1 MKDRFQYV
9 TNTLSMRPGLLVIF
23 FIGFFVLMILWLLT
37 DPMPQPLNYHDFSD
51 SRRWLGIQNSA
62 NVISNLPFLLI
73 GTYGLFELK
82 RNTYGSSF
90 PLLIYS
96 IFFFSVTLISI
107 GSAMYHLSPN
117 SDLLVLDRLP
127 MSASFTSLFSIIIWE
142 RVNIQ
147 TARRIFP
154 LILTLGILSVLYWH
168 WTDDLRPYIAIQFI
182 PVILMPFF
190 LMKYKGTGTIYLWFT
205 LLFYVLA
212 KMAEISD
219 LYLYE
224 LSENIL
230 SGHTLKHL
238 LASAA
243 ALMILLKIHVSGQRI
258 AN

>member
-1 MKDRFQYV
+1 MNLHASVLSSILNNSLLIKVNYSQNTDYQNNERQISVCNQYFV
-9 TNTLSMRPGLLVIF
+9 DETRTTCYF

-127 MSASFTSLFSIIIWE
+127 MSASFTSLFSIIIGKE
-142 RVNIQ
+142 
-147 TARRIFP
+147 
-154 LILTLGILSVLYWH
+154 
-168 WTDDLRPYIAIQFI
+168 
-182 PVILMPFF
+182 
-190 LMKYKGTGTIYLWFT
+190 
-205 LLFYVLA
+205 
-212 KMAEISD
+212 
-219 LYLYE
+219 
-224 LSENIL
+224 
-230 SGHTLKHL
+230 
-238 LASAA
+238 
-243 ALMILLKIHVSGQRI
+243 
-258 AN
+258 

>member
-1 MKDRFQYV
+1 M
-9 TNTLSMRPGLLVIF
+9 
-23 FIGFFVLMILWLLT
+23 
-37 DPMPQPLNYHDFSD
+37 
-51 SRRWLGIQNSA
+51 
-62 NVISNLPFLLI
+62 
-73 GTYGLFELK
+73 
-82 RNTYGSSF
+82 
-90 PLLIYS
+90 
-96 IFFFSVTLISI
+96 
-107 GSAMYHLSPN
+107 
-117 SDLLVLDRLP
+117 
-127 MSASFTSLFSIIIWE
+127 
-142 RVNIQ
+142 NIQ